1 MSKVNLQKVY
11 SQEIPQAYS
20 ELPSIFSGGGVV
32 INPELSGWGQDGDWI
47 TNLAKDYLDDFKA
60 LRGLQGRDVD
70 FRYSYVN
77 DYVTIYLDN
86 NFYGIL
92 DDEMEEIL
100 IFRKEAKTE

>member
-1 MSKVNLQKVY
+1 VNLQKVF

-77 DYVTIYLDN
+77 DYVTADGDISH
-86 NFYGIL
+86 
-92 DDEMEEIL
+92 DEMEEIL